1 MNVRLPM
8 FGLPC
13 DTCARQARWFI
24 DGITLPCGCGA
35 LPGEQTDQIASARA
49 IARQQRE
56 RLMNLAKA
64 RSQNPAQREEWAE
77 IYCALMKEYV

>member
-35 LPGEQTDQIASARA
+35 DDLAQLTAARDE
-49 IARQQRE
+49 ARELRG
-56 RLMNLAKA
+56 RLMSMAKA
-64 RSQNPAQREEWAE
+64 RAQNVEHREEWAE
-77 IYCALMKEYV
+77 IYCALMKEYA